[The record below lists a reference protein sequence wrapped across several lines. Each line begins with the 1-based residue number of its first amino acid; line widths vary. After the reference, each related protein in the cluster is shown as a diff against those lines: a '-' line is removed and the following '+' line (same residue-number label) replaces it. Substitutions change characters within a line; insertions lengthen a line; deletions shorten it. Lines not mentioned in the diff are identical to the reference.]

1 MTRKIFKALLG
12 VVTLVLVVSFSFI
25 TMFLYDYF
33 EEDQQKKLKENLSLI
48 SSVVEKE
55 GITYLEGAHNS
66 EYRISWIN
74 SEGRVLFDSR
84 ANAEYME
91 NHSDREEVIEARN
104 YGRGSSIRESE
115 TLTERTLYESQ
126 RLEDNSILRVSIKT
140 ATVKSLLLKLI
151 SPLLIIYIFIILVTI
166 FVSKSISRKMVAP
179 LNEVDLDNPLPAY
192 TYEELLPLLRRIDDQ
207 NKKIER
213 QISSLNRRKEEFDKV
228 VNHMKEGL
236 VLLDENKNILSI
248 NRAAI
253 DIFGNEQIKI
263 GDNILRLERNINL
276 QNEINKAFENSRSN
290 VILSVDDKNFQY
302 DMNRIEY
309 NNKILGLV
317 ILIVDVTDRF
327 QNEKLRREFT
337 ANVSHEFKTPLQS
350 ILGSVELIENGIVKT
365 EDMPRF
371 TNHIKSEANRLVA
384 LVNDVISLAQLD
396 EGTSFA
402 KENVDLRSIVDEVYS
417 ALTLVAKD
425 KNIILEVSGRAKLEA
440 VRTLVYTMI
449 YNLCDNAIK
458 YNKENGKVSVTVS
471 EINDE
476 AVFYIEDTGLGIAE
490 TDKERI
496 FERFYRVD
504 KSHSKQSG
512 GTGLGLAIV
521 KNVIKHH
528 KGKLEIESELG
539 VGTKVIIKFPKNKEM

>member
-55 GITYLEGAHNS
+55 GIAYLEGAHNS

-74 SEGRVLFDSR
+74 SEGRVMFDSR

-253 DIFGNEQIKI
+253 DIFENEQIKI

-290 VILSVDDKNFQY
+290 VILSVDDKKFQY

-440 VRTLVYTMI
+440 VRTLVYTMV

>member
-440 VRTLVYTMI
+440 VRTLVYTMV

-476 AVFYIEDTGLGIAE
+476 AAFYIEDTGLGIAE